1 MGLYGSLDM
10 LLAYSPSLTKKKV
23 TEATKSGDGDSEQ
36 DSLET
41 LLSDKLNSFKT
52 ILTDITSD
60 IQKRKLLSEDI
71 IYRIYQHYI
80 YLKTHLMELYTVQI
94 GSSFTFDF
102 RRSSLE
108 KQLDTLKHE
117 KRAEQVICSQDIAK
131 LKKEF
136 REWFKK
142 YSDLLQR
149 VKIIIPDVNSN
160 NKKGLNRNYNTIQNK
175 FFIANGKT

>member
-1 MGLYGSLDM
+1 MSLYGSLDM
-10 LLAYSPSLTKKKV
+10 LLAYSPSTTKNKV
-23 TEATKSGDGDSEQ
+23 SEIEKSGDGDSEQ

-41 LLSDKLNSFKT
+41 LLSDKLNSFRT
-52 ILTDITSD
+52 ILYDITSD
-60 IQKRKLLSEDI
+60 IEKRKLLSKDI

-80 YLKTHLMELYTVQI
+80 YLKTHLMELYHVEI

-117 KRAEQVICSQDIAK
+117 KRKEQVTCSQDVAK

-149 VKIIIPDVNSN
+149 VKIIIPDGISG
-160 NKKGLNRNYNTIQNK
+160 NKKNLNRNYVLQQNK
-175 FFIANGKT
+175 FFITD